1 MAQSP
6 EWGGEWRVESQ
17 TKGSDQ
23 QREHSRQKRLEALC
37 DGAEEHGGK
46 EEETANRAVW
56 ESHVTCAT
64 CSMVVFIYTCN
75 FKNGIIL
82 EKGVFN
88 LA

>member
-1 MAQSP
+1 M
-6 EWGGEWRVESQ
+6 ESQ
-17 TKGSDQ
+17 AKGPGQ
-23 QREHSRQKRLEALC
+23 QKEHSRQKRLKALC
-37 DGAEEHGGK
+37 DGAEEHGG
-46 EEETANRAVW
+46 EEETASRAVW

-75 FKNGIIL
+75 FKNGVIL